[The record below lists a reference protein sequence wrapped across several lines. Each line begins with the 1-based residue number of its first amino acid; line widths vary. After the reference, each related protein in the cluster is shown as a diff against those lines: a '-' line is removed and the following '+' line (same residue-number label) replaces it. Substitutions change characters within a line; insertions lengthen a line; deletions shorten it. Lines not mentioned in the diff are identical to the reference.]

1 MRKLLVLGMLAT
13 VLSAAGVVYVRHQH
27 RVVFV
32 EHQKALA
39 ERDRLNAEW
48 SQLLL
53 EQSTWS
59 FHHMVEK
66 KARRRLSMLVPAPEQ
81 IRILSIQ

>member
-1 MRKLLVLGMLAT
+1 MRNLLTFGLMVT

-32 EHQKALA
+32 ELQQALA

-66 KARRRLSMLVPAPEQ
+66 NARRRLSMVVPEPGQ
-81 IRILSIQ
+81 IRVLSIR